1 MSEQSNRFAPLQ
13 ESVEDDEDDAQ
24 DGWDD
29 VISIGSNSTD
39 SPLPSSH
46 ARGITS
52 KRLRPI
58 HKKKQKAKPHS
69 RRTLYTGKA
78 LSDQEITFLSG
89 SYAPTS
95 LQQAAIKVGFP
106 SRAGSFGREGE
117 MSTRSKSSKPDISQA
132 SLAGVPSTPSASA
145 PTANSSQ
152 TLTLPSTNTNPRII
166 STPSTLPSSTA
177 ASSSISRSPPP
188 PWLPQLLPVL
198 LLFLPYFQMTHHPIP
213 QSPRLLFI
221 STDHSSPL
229 ATKDG
234 GGQCCRAFSSLGF
247 QFHFFH
253 TKFFRSTL

>member
-117 MSTRSKSSKPDISQA
+117 MPTRSKSSKPDISQA

-145 PTANSSQ
+145 PTATASCLAPLPALLPNDTPPDTSISSTTFYIYRPQLTFSHKRWWGSMLQSFFVVGFSVPLLPYQIFPFYPMMMIKARKSLALINSQ
-152 TLTLPSTNTNPRII
+152 PITEI
-166 STPSTLPSSTA
+166 STPHIITTIEYWPMET
-177 ASSSISRSPPP
+177 
-188 PWLPQLLPVL
+188 
-198 LLFLPYFQMTHHPIP
+198 
-213 QSPRLLFI
+213 
-221 STDHSSPL
+221 
-229 ATKDG
+229 
-234 GGQCCRAFSSLGF
+234 
-247 QFHFFH
+247 
-253 TKFFRSTL
+253 